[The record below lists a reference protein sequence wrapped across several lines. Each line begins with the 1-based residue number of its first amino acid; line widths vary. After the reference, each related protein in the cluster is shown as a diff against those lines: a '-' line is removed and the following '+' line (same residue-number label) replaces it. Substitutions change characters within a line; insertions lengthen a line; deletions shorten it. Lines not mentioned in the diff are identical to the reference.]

1 MEGRFYG
8 DDEMVMG
15 QCDISGLHGNVEYAY
30 SWQLQGSHN
39 KAVNTVIGHF
49 YITDTSGSNE
59 VWYRDKDNN
68 AWVKADTNK
77 NGSYITAEIPYQADF
92 AVIHKKTDVKIYYV
106 IGAAAIIIVLAG
118 IVIIRKKKKIVV

>member
-1 MEGRFYG
+1 M
-8 DDEMVMG
+8 
-15 QCDISGLHGNVEYAY
+15 
-30 SWQLQGSHN
+30 
-39 KAVNTVIGHF
+39 
-49 YITDTSGSNE
+49 
-59 VWYRDKDNN
+59 WYRDKDNN